1 MKIINIEIP
10 TQVANLSSIL
20 FNIPIEVMA
29 KIIIDTETVEER
41 NDAIIMNCF
50 MMFILKTYKIKTFD
64 YFKAII
70 ADDPIRYIEE
80 FLIESSKRADKY
92 YG

>member
-64 YFKAII
+64 DFKAII

-80 FLIESSKRADKY
+80 FLKEASKRADKY